1 MSLMKQEK
9 LDPQWNRH
17 VSKDGMDADSA
28 QLVRGKMRDS
38 LDKLTSQS
46 LEFPHNLIGGHGRP
60 LWPFRVVLGPV
71 SSQVRLLFDEYAPN
85 PFDKYLVVSGEVGEV
100 FVRRPLA

>member
-1 MSLMKQEK
+1 MSLMKQKK

-46 LEFPHNLIGGHGRP
+46 LELSHNLIGGHGRP
-60 LWPFRVVLGPV
+60 LWPFRIVLGPV
-71 SSQVRLLFDEYAPN
+71 SSEVRPLLDAYPLN
-85 PFDKYLVVSGEVGEV
+85 PFDKHLVVSGEVGEV
-100 FVRRPLA
+100 LVRRPLA